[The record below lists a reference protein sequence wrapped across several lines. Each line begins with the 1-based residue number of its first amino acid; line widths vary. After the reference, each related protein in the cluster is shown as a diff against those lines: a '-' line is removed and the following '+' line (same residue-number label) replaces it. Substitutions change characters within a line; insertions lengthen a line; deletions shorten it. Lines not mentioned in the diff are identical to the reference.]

1 MQSQEEKAADLDRA
15 VKHIKVTQ
23 SLNDKLKSGKNII
36 FIFTLHQTVGEQ
48 IVNVAKWVLKQA
60 SRPLANENHPEKL
73 VEKTYKVYFYQ
84 LNLHIVENHY
94 YQVIAVDATSE

>member
-36 FIFTLHQTVGEQ
+36 FIFTLH
-48 IVNVAKWVLKQA
+48 
-60 SRPLANENHPEKL
+60 
-73 VEKTYKVYFYQ
+73 
-84 LNLHIVENHY
+84 
-94 YQVIAVDATSE
+94 